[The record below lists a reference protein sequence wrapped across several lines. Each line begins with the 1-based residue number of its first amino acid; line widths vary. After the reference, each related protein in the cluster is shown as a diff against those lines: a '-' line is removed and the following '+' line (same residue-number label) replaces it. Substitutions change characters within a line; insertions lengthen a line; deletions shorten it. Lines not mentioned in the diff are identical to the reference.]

1 MSKRKAYPIE
11 LLLKIKQ
18 VNPNYQF
25 AGEDLRV
32 YEEFLEKE
40 AELSLMNTLE
50 EKPKKVKKAKQQL
63 QPTDTESIEEV
74 SFETNFVPNDF
85 IGNEANE
92 ETSTK

>member
-18 VNPNYQF
+18 VNHNYQF

-50 EKPKKVKKAKQQL
+50 EKPKKAKQQL